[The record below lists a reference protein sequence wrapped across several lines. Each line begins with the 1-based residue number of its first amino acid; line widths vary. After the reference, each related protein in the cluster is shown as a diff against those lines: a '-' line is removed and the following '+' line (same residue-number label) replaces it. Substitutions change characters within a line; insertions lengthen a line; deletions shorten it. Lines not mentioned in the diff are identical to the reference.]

1 MASKGNNVLFFLA
14 VGRLVKENGEY
25 VEGQHQVIASAPA
38 PGCEAQE
45 KDYKVHV
52 KQIMDKGATRLT
64 PGKRIRLTADDGNY
78 DLHVMPDT
86 LEDDSL
92 LVYFAVTSTGFGK
105 AQSVPKLLDE
115 FKAGFLSTNH
125 MADIEKA
132 KEKGSVNKNS
142 QQLFAKLFATFG
154 TDKLKNVQD
163 KVDQVKEVM
172 KDNVNKALTNV
183 DALDELEGKSEQFES
198 QAKQFEK
205 NAGKAK
211 NMMRC
216 REIKMIAIIALIVI
230 IIIIIIVVATLPKN

>member
-1 MASKGNNVLFFLA
+1 MGDHSSNVLFFLA
-14 VGRLVKENGEY
+14 VGRLVKVSGDY
-25 VEGQHQVIASAPA
+25 VEGSHQVIASAPA
-38 PGCEAQE
+38 PGSENQE

-64 PGKRIRLTADDGNY
+64 PGKRIRLTADDGKY

-86 LEDDSL
+86 LEDESL

-115 FKAGFLSTNH
+115 FKAGFLSTNN
-125 MADIEKA
+125 MADIEKS
-132 KEKGSVNKNS
+132 KEKGSVNKNT
-142 QQLFAKLFATFG
+142 QPLFSKLFATFG
-154 TDKLKNVQD
+154 TDKLGAVQA
-163 KVDQVKEVM
+163 KVDQVKVVM
-172 KDNVNKALTNV
+172 QDNVNKALTNV

-216 REIKMIAIIALIVI
+216 REIKLMAIIALIVI
-230 IIIIIIVVATLPKN
+230 IVIIIIVVATLPKN